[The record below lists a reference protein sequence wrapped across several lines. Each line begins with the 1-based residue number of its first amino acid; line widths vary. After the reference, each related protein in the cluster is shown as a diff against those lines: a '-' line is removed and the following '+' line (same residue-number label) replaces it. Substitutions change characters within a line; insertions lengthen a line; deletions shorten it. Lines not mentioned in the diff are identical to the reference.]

1 MLIVFSPSS
10 SQTQLK
16 KLRKYLTG
24 IVVMQLLYPKIRCP
38 LQHEGWGGGLVLL
51 IIAQHMSN
59 TQLEVSGTK
68 LNS

>member
-1 MLIVFSPSS
+1 MFIAFSPSS
-10 SQTQLK
+10 SQTRLK

-24 IVVMQLLYPKIRCP
+24 NVVMQLLYLHMRCP

-51 IIAQHMSN
+51 MIEQHVSD